1 MLFFCLNDN
10 SRFSAAKVQT
20 YYITAIE
27 KRFIR
32 LRKRFKETLSGEMVT
47 PDNVSCY
54 YFNALAQLA

>member
-27 KRFIR
+27 KRLI
-32 LRKRFKETLSGEMVT
+32 TLPKCCNITLPEKTGLPRQRYE
-47 PDNVSCY
+47 
-54 YFNALAQLA
+54 